1 MELKGKKVILIIAS
15 NGFQQIEY
23 GVTKKL
29 LENDGIKV
37 ITASNKP
44 GGAIAADGTTTAVD
58 ITYDAINPC
67 DYDGIF
73 WIGGP
78 GALEHLDNATS
89 YHLASQAKK
98 HTIPY
103 GAICIAPRILAKAYA
118 LQDKKATGW
127 NKDNALETIFKSF
140 GVIYTP
146 HDIVTDDLVVT
157 ATGPEAASQFAEGII
172 RVLTK
177 KML

>member
-1 MELKGKKVILIIAS
+1 MEFTGKKVVLIIAS
-15 NGFQQIEY
+15 EGFQEVEY

-29 LENDGIKV
+29 LENEGIEV

-44 GGAIAADGTTTAVD
+44 GGAIASDGTTANVD
-58 ITYDAINPC
+58 ITLEKINPR

-89 YHLASQAKK
+89 YHLACEAKK
-98 HTIPY
+98 HEIPY

-127 NKDNALETIFKSF
+127 NGDNALETIFKSF
-140 GVIYTP
+140 GVVYTP
-146 HDIVTDDLVVT
+146 HNIVTDDLVVT
-157 ATGPEAASQFAEGII
+157 ASGPEAASQFAEGII

-177 KML
+177 KTL